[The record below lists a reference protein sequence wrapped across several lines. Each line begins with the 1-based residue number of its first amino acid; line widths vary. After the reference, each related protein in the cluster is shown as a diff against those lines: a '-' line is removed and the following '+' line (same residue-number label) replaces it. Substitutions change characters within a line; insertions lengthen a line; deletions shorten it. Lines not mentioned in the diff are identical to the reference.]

1 MNAIIETHGLTRRF
15 RGVEAVH
22 DLTFAIPEGKICAF
36 LGPNGAGKTTT
47 IKMLMN
53 LLEPGDGTCSVM
65 GIESRQLRAKHWQH
79 IGYVSENQ
87 HLHEWMTVR
96 QLLDYLRP
104 FYPNWDR
111 EFEQRLLA
119 DFALPPKRKIKHLS
133 RGMKMKLAMLTALA
147 FRPRLL
153 VLDEPF
159 TGLDPLARDELV
171 RGLLEFTSRGDW
183 TVFMSSHDVEEVERL
198 ADWIVMIDAGR
209 LVLSESTADL
219 QARFRQ
225 ISFVLDEPFPDS
237 PAALALRLARPRAL
251 RPPRPRDRAGFSRIG
266 NRIHCPPPFPHAG
279 ELDRVPHVTCV
290 KSLSPL
296 PVIVTPIHPAS

>member
-22 DLTFAIPEGKICAF
+22 ELTFSVPEGKICAF

-53 LLEPGDGTCSVM
+53 LIEPGAGTCSVM
-65 GIESRQLRAKHWQH
+65 GIESHKLRAEHWQH

-87 HLHEWMTVR
+87 QLHEWMTVR

-104 FYPNWDR
+104 FYREWDR

-119 DFALPPKRKIKHLS
+119 DFALPAERKIKHLS

-171 RGLLEFTSRGDW
+171 RGILEFTGRGDW
-183 TVFMSSHDVEEVERL
+183 TIFMSSHDVEEVERL
-198 ADWIVMIDAGR
+198 ADWIVMIDAGL

-219 QARFRQ
+219 QGRFRQ
-225 ISFVLDEPFPDS
+225 ITFVLDEPVPDHQPPWPAGWLGAEHSGRTVRATVVDFQESEAESIARRHFPALS
-237 PAALALRLARPRAL
+237 NWTATSMSLREIFIALA
-251 RPPRPRDRAGFSRIG
+251 
-266 NRIHCPPPFPHAG
+266 
-279 ELDRVPHVTCV
+279 RVHRSTTT
-290 KSLSPL
+290 
-296 PVIVTPIHPAS
+296 TP